1 MKSQVAVEYLIIVSV
16 AFMILIPLILFLNQ
30 TFIGYSDDN
39 KLSKADTAAKKIGHT
54 ADWVYSQGPPAK
66 QTIEVYIPKD
76 IEEVSLINKTL
87 SFKVR
92 TSAGISDVYHETVAT
107 LNGTIPITSGYY
119 FLSLV
124 AFQDYV
130 NISVVG

>member
-16 AFMILIPLILFLNQ
+16 AFMILIPTILYLNQ

-39 KLSKADTAAKKIGHT
+39 KLSKASETVKKIGQT

-66 QTIEVYIPKD
+66 QTIEIFIPKD
-76 IEEVSLINKTL
+76 LEEISLNNKTVL
-87 SFKVR
+87 FKVR
-92 TSAGISDVYHETVAT
+92 TSAGVSDVFYESVAP
-107 LNGTIPITSGYY
+107 LNGTVPSNSGYY
-119 FLSLV
+119 FVSLT

-130 NISVVG
+130 NISVV

>member
-16 AFMILIPLILFLNQ
+16 AFMILIPLVLFLNQ

-39 KLSKADTAAKKIGHT
+39 KLSKADTAVKKIGHT

-76 IEEVSLINKTL
+76 IDGVSLNNNTIE
-87 SFKVR
+87 FKVR
-92 TSAGISDVYHETVAT
+92 TSAGVSDVYYETVAP
-107 LNGTIPITSGYY
+107 LNGTIPLTSGYY
-119 FLSLV
+119 FLSLT
-124 AFQDYV
+124 AFQDHV